1 MFPCKSCRLK
11 KRINLHEKISRKCR
25 VTFSY
30 IDSVIL
36 NKPMLRICGVHVR
49 VHSHVISLTS
59 TSKRHYS
66 DVHFAEETFFLL
78 RIIGNG
84 FCLLTLLYSSECFL
98 EYIFSFCKCSTR
110 DKFSPSAI
118 LYSYFSHDTPETWRG
133 CISKDPS

>member
-1 MFPCKSCRLK
+1 MK
-11 KRINLHEKISRKCR
+11 KISRKYR

-30 IDSVIL
+30 IDSFIL
-36 NKPMLRICGVHVR
+36 NKLTLKISGVHVR
-49 VHSHVISLTS
+49 VHSHAISLTS
-59 TSKRHYS
+59 TSSRHCS

-110 DKFSPSAI
+110 DKFSPSVI
-118 LYSYFSHDTPETWRG
+118 LYSYFSHDTPETWHG
-133 CISKDPS
+133 CISKNSS